1 MARNGVV
8 FVLLLSFNV
17 MYGIIIHTEPDN
29 LQVAVTENVVHVT
42 GSILSSNLD
51 KLRGHVLKKLRAG
64 LEVSPDFL
72 TNSNLSATIKIWCP
86 VSGSRVFWVS
96 PQILVKQLD
105 NATKLYLEF
114 ALPEEYSFECINS
127 DFWNLTVSFL
137 NGDRKLNTQRY
148 KQSLRFN
155 KLEAYFQGKKI

>member
-17 MYGIIIHTEPDN
+17 MYGIIVHTEPDN

-86 VSGSRVFWVS
+86 VSGSRIFWVS

-105 NATKLYLEF
+105 KLSMQRNYILNLLCLKNT
-114 ALPEEYSFECINS
+114 ALSASTAIFG
-127 DFWNLTVSFL
+127 T
-137 NGDRKLNTQRY
+137 
-148 KQSLRFN
+148 
-155 KLEAYFQGKKI
+155 

>member
-1 MARNGVV
+1 MAGNRVV

-17 MYGIIIHTEPDN
+17 MYGLMIETEPDN
-29 LQVAVTENVVHVT
+29 LQVVVMENTVHVT

-51 KLRGHVLKKLRAG
+51 KLRGHVLEKLRAD

-72 TNSNLSATIKIWCP
+72 TNSNFSATIKIWCP
-86 VSGSRVFWVS
+86 MSSSHVLRIS
-96 PQILVKQLD
+96 PRILVKQSD

-114 ALPEEYSFECINS
+114 ALPDEYSFECINS

-137 NGDRKLNTQRY
+137 NEDRKLNTLQY
-148 KQSLRFN
+148 KQSLTFD
-155 KLEAYFQGKKI
+155 KLEAYFQGKKT

>member
-1 MARNGVV
+1 MAGNRVV

-17 MYGIIIHTEPDN
+17 MNGLRIQTEPDN
-29 LQVAVTENVVHVT
+29 LRVVVTENTVQVT

-51 KLRGHVLKKLRAG
+51 KLRGHVLEKLRAD

-72 TNSNLSATIKIWCP
+72 TNSNFSATIKIWCP
-86 VSGSRVFWVS
+86 LSSSQVFRIS
-96 PQILVKQLD
+96 PQIRVKQSD

-114 ALPEEYSFECINS
+114 DLPDEYSFECINN

-137 NGDRKLNTQRY
+137 NGDKNTQQY
-148 KQSLRFN
+148 KQSLTFD
-155 KLEAYFQGKKI
+155 KLEAYFQGK